1 MKHLCGPSPLFFNV
15 ERGAQ
20 ERHAR
25 EKVDENRL
33 QRKISRADPTLK
45 GRGWVRLMVQNVRLR
60 KDIERTN
67 VKYQVLELLSANVP
81 PKVNVFFQTYDT
93 VVS

>member
-1 MKHLCGPSPLFFNV
+1 MRVLIPRF

-33 QRKISRADPTLK
+33 QHKISRADPTLK
-45 GRGWVRLMVQNVRLR
+45 GRGWVRLMVQNVRY
-60 KDIERTN
+60 KEG
-67 VKYQVLELLSANVP
+67 Y
-81 PKVNVFFQTYDT
+81 
-93 VVS
+93 

>member
-45 GRGWVRLMVQNVRLR
+45 GKGGVRLVVQNVRYN
-60 KDIERTN
+60 EG
-67 VKYQVLELLSANVP
+67 Y
-81 PKVNVFFQTYDT
+81 
-93 VVS
+93 